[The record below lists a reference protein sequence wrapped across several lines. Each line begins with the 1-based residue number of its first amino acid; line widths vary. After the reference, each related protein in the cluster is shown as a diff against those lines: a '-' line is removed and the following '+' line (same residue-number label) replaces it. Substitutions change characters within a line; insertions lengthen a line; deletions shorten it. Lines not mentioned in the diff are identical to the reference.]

1 MKWLGR
7 GLVVGGAILIVA
19 LWVLF
24 PKSLLACVALA
35 AIVLFLARKRHTP

>member
-7 GLVVGGAILIVA
+7 GLVIGTAILVVA

-24 PKSLLACVALA
+24 PKSLLVCVVLA
-35 AIVLFLARKRHTP
+35 AIVLFLARKRPVP